1 MAGQKQGLMPSLRLF
16 RRAVYVR
23 TAPRVQIDLPAKAV
37 CRVDTVA
44 ASVPWRPQA
53 IAIRDMQ
60 VKRRIRF
67 MSAALIPGARRCAP
81 RATH

>member
-1 MAGQKQGLMPSLRLF
+1 M
-16 RRAVYVR
+16 
-23 TAPRVQIDLPAKAV
+23 QIDLPAKAV
-37 CRVDTVA
+37 CRVYTVA

-67 MSAALIPGARRCAP
+67 MSTALIPGARRCAP
-81 RATH
+81 HATH